1 MTAQSAT
8 RLGGVLH
15 RSWWCLPRHQL
26 STFHQANQDGKPNEV
41 GNQDEV
47 MSKSRDDVL
56 FPLDGARGFTGDVEG
71 YSVHVSDLVGDSVG
85 DFCNQVIRQPGP
97 VSCHGVFT

>member
-1 MTAQSAT
+1 MQPAVKFYSD
-8 RLGGVLH
+8 LGGVYLAIN
-15 RSWWCLPRHQL
+15 PA
-26 STFHQANQDGKPNEV
+26 TFRQANQDGKPNEM